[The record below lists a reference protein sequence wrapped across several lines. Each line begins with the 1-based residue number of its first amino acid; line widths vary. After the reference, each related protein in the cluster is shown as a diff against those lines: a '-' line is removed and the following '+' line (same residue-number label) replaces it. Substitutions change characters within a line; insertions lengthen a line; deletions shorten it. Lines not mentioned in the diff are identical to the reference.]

1 MMNNVLCVVVVER
14 ILTVPSSAEIA
25 KIDNES
31 FHQQK
36 FKSVAGS
43 LTAKVTIA
51 IQLGVLYLTVPGNKQ
66 IAEQELFIDDITP
79 SSYHQQ

>member
-1 MMNNVLCVVVVER
+1 MMNNVLYLVVVER

-31 FHQQK
+31 FRQQK

-43 LTAKVTIA
+43 STAKVTI
-51 IQLGVLYLTVPGNKQ
+51 
-66 IAEQELFIDDITP
+66 
-79 SSYHQQ
+79 

>member
-1 MMNNVLCVVVVER
+1 MVVER

-31 FHQQK
+31 FRQQK

-43 LTAKVTIA
+43 STAKVTIA
-51 IQLGVLYLTVPGNKQ
+51 TGWNVVSDCAWYINSTVT
-66 IAEQELFIDDITP
+66 IV
-79 SSYHQQ
+79 HR